1 MKKTLPQIFYNT
13 AERFPSKTAFQYKEE
28 GIYYSLSYQEAKDI
42 IEGFAKGLQSLGVKK
57 GDKIALLSENRPE
70 WAFTDLG
77 SMRAGAVLVPFHT
90 TLNPKAIRNL
100 LNHSEAK
107 ILVVSNSELL
117 NKVLIFQ
124 KEIETLEKIIFLEE
138 LDSESKN
145 ISKKDII
152 EWEDLLKE
160 SEKRELQKV
169 ESDPEEICTIIYTS
183 GTMGEPKGVML
194 SHNNFISD
202 AEAVTEVISISEKD
216 TFLSFLPLSHVLE
229 RLAGY
234 YTAIM
239 YGSTIAYAES
249 IKTLAENLKEI
260 KPTILISVPRVFEK
274 FYDKVW
280 DKIEDSSKMKR
291 EMFLWALKQNGKSI
305 KNKIADQLVFS
316 KIRKQLGGR
325 LRFAVSGGASL
336 NKRIAKFFQ
345 KEVGIDILE
354 GYGLTETSPVV
365 SVNRME
371 NIKLG
376 TVGQTLSGVEAKIS
390 PEKEILVRGP
400 NVMKGY
406 YKNKELTDKAID
418 KEGWFHTDDLGFID
432 QEGFLTVIGR
442 KKELI
447 VTSGGKNVWPEEV
460 EKELNHDS
468 FISQS
473 MVLGHKRNFISALI
487 IPDWQEVKEYLLEH
501 NFPVK
506 DPDVMVED
514 ENVVSLFEERIK
526 KVNEHLSHPE
536 KVKKFKLLDEEFSQ
550 KKEELTPTFK
560 LRRHIIERHYTRE
573 INEMYS

>member
-1 MKKTLPQIFYNT
+1 MKETLPEIFYKT
-13 AERFPSKTAFQYKEE
+13 SEKFPDKTAFRYKEE
-28 GIYYSLSYQEAKDI
+28 GIYYSLSYKEAKKI
-42 IEGFAKGLQSLGVKK
+42 IESFAIGLQSLGIKK
-57 GDKIALLSENRPE
+57 GDKIALFSENRPE

-77 SMRAGAVLVPFHT
+77 AQITGAVLVPLHT
-90 TLNPKAIRNL
+90 TLNPRAIGNL
-100 LNHSEAK
+100 INHCEAK
-107 ILVVSNSELL
+107 ILVVSGSELL
-117 NKVLIFQ
+117 NKVLIIQ
-124 KEIETLEKIIFLEE
+124 QELKNIEKIIFIEE
-138 LDSESKN
+138 LEQEIKN
-145 ISKKDII
+145 ICKKDII
-152 EWEDLLKE
+152 GWEEFLKE
-160 SEKRELQKV
+160 SEGKELKKV
-169 ESDPEEICTIIYTS
+169 DLNLEEICTIIYTS

-202 AEAVTEVISISEKD
+202 ARAVTEVIPISERD

-239 YGSTIAYAES
+239 HGSTIAYAES
-249 IKTLAENLKEI
+249 INTLADNLKEI

-280 DKIEDSSKMKR
+280 DKIEDSSKMRR

-365 SVNRME
+365 SVNRVE
-371 NIKLG
+371 DVRLG
-376 TVGQTLSGVEAKIS
+376 TVGRALPGVEVKIS

-406 YKNKELTDKAID
+406 YRNEELTDEVID
-418 KEGWFHTDDLGFID
+418 KEGWFYTGDLGFID
-432 QEGFLTVIGR
+432 QDGFLTVIGR

-460 EKELNHDS
+460 ENEINHDA
-468 FISQS
+468 FVSQS
-473 MVLGHKRNFISALI
+473 MVLGHKRKFVSALI
-487 IPDWQEVKEYLLEH
+487 VPDWQEVKEYLLDH
-501 NFPVK
+501 NLSVK
-506 DPDVMVED
+506 DPDLMIKD
-514 ENVVSLFEERIK
+514 ENIVSLFEKRIK
-526 KVNEHLSHPE
+526 KINEHLSRPE
-536 KVKKFKLLDEEFSQ
+536 QVKKFKLLDEEFSQ
-550 KKEELTPTFK
+550 KKEELTPTLK
-560 LRRHIIERHYTRE
+560 LRRHIIEKYYRKE
-573 INEMYS
+573 IEEMYS